1 MRAPEETRTP
11 LPVADLLRPRSVA
24 VIGASEDQGKFGG
37 RVLAMLLRHR
47 FGGTLYP
54 INPNRDT
61 LFGLRA
67 YASVADTPDVPDMA
81 IMAVPQP
88 QVKARVAECAA
99 RGVRCAIV
107 ITARFS
113 DADAAGRALEEE
125 IVAIAR
131 AAGMRL
137 IGPNCLGV
145 ISPRNQLVLCSSPA
159 LEIERLPRSPIG
171 FVTQSGALMG
181 TLFDRAVAM
190 GVGFTHCVSV
200 GNQADL
206 ELCDFIEFLIDD
218 PDTAVICA
226 YIEGIKSP
234 ARFRA
239 LAARARAAGKPW
251 LVVKAGRTAAG
262 RQAAFSHTAS
272 LAGDFAALEAV
283 CRAENV
289 VLLDDV
295 FAMLLLAAAMA
306 RHPGHRVRDTV
317 LLSTSGGSAAL
328 GADKLAAAQLPMTRF
343 DADTRARLATLYVPG
358 QADNPVDLFG
368 AKVAEVPD
376 FAYQSTRLAMAD
388 PRADLC
394 LAVITTA
401 PDLAGMAAG
410 IARAADEAGKP
421 VIHVMQPA
429 RLADGARAVL
439 AQAGQPFTD
448 GLGEAVEAVR
458 AWAAW
463 SAWQPAPAAAHGG
476 PRLAVSLPAGAAVL
490 DEAAA
495 KALLALAGIPVNA
508 GTVVA
513 HAEAARQAAPSVGFP
528 LALKVVSPDIVHKS
542 EVGGV
547 ALNLRSAQEVAD
559 AVGAMAARIAAA
571 RPDARIEGWF
581 LQRMAGG
588 EVELLVGARR
598 DPQFGPMVVVGSG
611 GVLVE
616 LLRDVVL
623 LPAPVGAAAARAAL
637 ASLRLAPLFAGYR
650 GAAPVDLEA
659 AVDVLVRFGAL
670 AAQMGERDF
679 EIEVNPLR
687 LGADGCVAVDARA
700 RFGEEPQ

>member
-1 MRAPEETRTP
+1 
-11 LPVADLLRPRSVA
+11 
-24 VIGASEDQGKFGG
+24 
-37 RVLAMLLRHR
+37 
-47 FGGTLYP
+47 
-54 INPNRDT
+54 
-61 LFGLRA
+61 
-67 YASVADTPDVPDMA
+67 
-81 IMAVPQP
+81 
-88 QVKARVAECAA
+88 
-99 RGVRCAIV
+99 
-107 ITARFS
+107 
-113 DADAAGRALEEE
+113 
-125 IVAIAR
+125 
-131 AAGMRL
+131 
-137 IGPNCLGV
+137 
-145 ISPRNQLVLCSSPA
+145 
-159 LEIERLPRSPIG
+159 
-171 FVTQSGALMG
+171 MG

-206 ELCDFIEFLIDD
+206 ELCDFVEFLVDD
-218 PDTAVICA
+218 PDTAVICS

-262 RQAAFSHTAS
+262 QQAAFSHTAS

-328 GADKLAAAQLPMTRF
+328 SADKLAAAQLPMTRF
-343 DADTRARLATLYVPG
+343 DADTRARLATLFVPG

-401 PDLAGMAAG
+401 PNLAGMAAE

-439 AQAGQPFTD
+439 AQAGQPLTD

-458 AWAAW
+458 AWSAW
-463 SAWQPAPAAAHGG
+463 SAWQPAQHGQHG
-476 PRLAVSLPAGAAVL
+476 QDGARLAVSLPPGATVL

-508 GTVVA
+508 GVVVA
-513 HAEAARQAAPSVGFP
+513 DAEAARQAAPAVGFP

-559 AVGAMAARIAAA
+559 ALGAMAARIAAGWP
-571 RPDARIEGWF
+571 RARIEGWF

-623 LPAPVGAAAARAAL
+623 LPAPVSAGAARAAL
-637 ASLRLAPLFAGYR
+637 ASLKLAPLFAGYR
-650 GAAPVDLEA
+650 GGAPVDLDA

-679 EIEVNPLR
+679 EIEVNPLK